1 MGFKYFLSGPT
12 KIFSLKMKRRL
23 SIEEF
28 FLDWQKYPYAY
39 RLLQVTFIYLFFFS
53 LASCPFFCC
62 WAMSPFSFLWFSK
75 PAWACLFFFLLL
87 GSNVNVAFYILYY
100 ILSFDFLGLGVP
112 FFWAA
117 TLPFF
122 FLRPRGG
129 GCFFLNRRDFFL
141 GHDFYIFNKFGW
153 LLFFLWLFVI
163 FLF

>member
-1 MGFKYFLSGPT
+1 MGFRYFISEPI
-12 KIFSLKMKRRL
+12 KIFSPKMERKL

-39 RLLQVTFIYLFFFS
+39 RLLQVAFIYLFFFS
-53 LASCPFFCC
+53 LGSCPFFLLLGNGQCC
-62 WAMSPFSFLWFSK
+62 LFFFFDFLSL
-75 PAWACLFFFLLL
+75 PERALFFFLLVR
-87 GSNVNVAFYILYY
+87 NVNVAFYILYF

-141 GHDFYIFNKFGW
+141 GHDFY
-153 LLFFLWLFVI
+153 FF
-163 FLF
+163 